1 MRRFSVG
8 SAASLASAGL
18 LSVSLLSAAGGM
30 ASASSATPTAR
41 AAAAVNAAMV
51 VPHWK
56 APGAPI
62 DMAKLR
68 GKKVWVLTSTLA
80 VPFVADIVKGVEQA
94 AKVAGWHLVVID
106 GQGDV
111 TKWNTSLAEAVS
123 EHAAAI
129 ISVAASPVVMKT
141 EMKKA
146 KAAHIPLIDVLTAGQ
161 ASPLVPG
168 TYAHVSISFYHSGQ
182 LQADYVIA
190 HSNGKADVLIFG
202 DNEFPGEVTRVQGM
216 EQQFHALC
224 PGCHVTFQ
232 DTQVGSLATQLP
244 NLTQSLLRRDPK
256 IQWVLPSYDA
266 QALYIAPAIKQMGL
280 AKTVHIVGS
289 DAVPS
294 NLAWVASNNVQIA
307 DVGEPDVWT
316 GWAAV
321 DEIARAML
329 HLKPVNPNIPLR
341 MFTSQNLKGVSASNE
356 NALFGGSFRANYL
369 KLWGLH

>member
-1 MRRFSVG
+1 MHRFS
-8 SAASLASAGL
+8 AKFLLSLATAGL
-18 LSVSLLSAAGGM
+18 LSVSLLTASAGVAAAGG
-30 ASASSATPTAR
+30 PNNV
-41 AAAAVNAAMV
+41 AAAAQAVKTAEAL
-51 VPHWK
+51 PHWQT
-56 APGAPI
+56 PGAPI
-62 DMAKLR
+62 NMSKLR

-80 VPFVADIVKGVEQA
+80 VPFVADIVKGVQQA
-94 AKVAGWHLVVID
+94 AKVAGWHLIVID

-111 TKWNTSLAEAVS
+111 AKWNNSLAEAVS

-146 KAAHIPLIDVLTAGQ
+146 QAAHIPLIDVLTADE

-168 TYAHVSISFYHSGQ
+168 TYAHVSISFYRSGE

-190 HSNGKADVLIFG
+190 QSKGKANVLIFG

-216 EQQFHALC
+216 MHQFHTLC

-244 NLTQSLLRRDPK
+244 NLTQSLLRRNPS
-256 IQWVLPSYDA
+256 IRWVLPTYDA
-266 QALYIAPAIKQMGL
+266 QALYIVPAIKQMGL
-280 AKTVHIVGS
+280 AKTVHVVSS
-289 DAVPS
+289 DAVTS
-294 NLAWVASNNVQIA
+294 NLIWVAHSNVQVA

-329 HLKPVNPNIPLR
+329 HLKPVNENIPLR
-341 MFTSQNLKGVSASNE
+341 MFTRQNLQGVSIGNE
-356 NALFGGSFRANYL
+356 NILFGGTFRSEYL